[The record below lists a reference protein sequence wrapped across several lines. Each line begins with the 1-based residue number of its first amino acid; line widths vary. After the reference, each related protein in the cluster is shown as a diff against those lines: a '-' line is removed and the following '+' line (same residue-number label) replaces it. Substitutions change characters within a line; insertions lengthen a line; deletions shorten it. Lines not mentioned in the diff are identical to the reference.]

1 MTQEIQG
8 YEFNAALQGQIEA
21 AAAFKVPGG
30 LVLRATSREDTASRD
45 ENANHVRTADLKKI
59 LRPQQEKPASVDDKD
74 SPAPGD
80 TIDPVSDGP
89 GSSDEFELDK
99 EDEDNDEDDEPMD
112 ASEDEEAQDCTK
124 QETHKRRSPTGRR
137 RGARQAG
144 GSYFYRG
151 GPVKRKA
158 PAEQVLRLQVQ
169 QEVTSFVG
177 IVNTDALSPCSP
189 AVLTQAHGTRIKKAN
204 ITLPDLP

>member
-1 MTQEIQG
+1 MTEEIQV

-21 AAAFKVPGG
+21 AAAFKVAAG
-30 LVLRATSREDTASRD
+30 LRFAQEGLAHNECRGEMEDEARD

-59 LRPQQEKPASVDDKD
+59 LRPRQEKPASVDDKD

-144 GSYFYRG
+144 GWYFYRG

-158 PAEQVLRLQVQ
+158 PAEQVFLAYQ
-169 QEVTSFVG
+169 
-177 IVNTDALSPCSP
+177 
-189 AVLTQAHGTRIKKAN
+189 H
-204 ITLPDLP
+204 